1 MPKPS
6 PRVTGVFGCGHAF
19 EPSNVVEYYN
29 KVLDITQTRCNV
41 CHLRGARSWY
51 RRKGQ
56 KLRAGQRAARGA
68 VPRTLGELYPK
79 DGE

>member
-19 EPSNVVEYYN
+19 EPSNVVEYWN
-29 KVLDITQTRCNV
+29 KHLEITQTRCSI
-41 CHLRGARSWY
+41 CHTRRTRRWY
-51 RRKGQ
+51 EKKGRQ
-56 KLRAGQRAARGA
+56 VAVNRRAADGA

-79 DGE
+79 